1 MRFATLNEWL
11 QWQQTLHPNKID
23 LGLERV
29 QAVLD
34 RLALRQPPFRVLT
47 VAGTNGKGSSVALL
61 SCVLRAAGWRVGTFT
76 SPHLF
81 QYNERICV
89 QGAAIADEQLL
100 HCFTAIDA
108 ARGDTSL
115 TYFEFCTLAGLLHFA
130 HQGCDVAVLEVG
142 LGGRLDAVNA
152 VDGDGALVVNVGIDH
167 RRWLGDT
174 REAIGREKAGVFRSG
189 RPAVI
194 ADRQPPESVRQY
206 AAAIGAPLVCLGEHF
221 DWRERAERWH
231 YLGPTRTWLSLPR
244 PALSGRFQLD
254 NSAGVLALLEAL
266 PWHWRV
272 PLAAVRR
279 GLREVKLSGRLQRV
293 ERAGVE
299 WVLDVAHNAPGAV
312 QLAQELE
319 RMPPRRGTWA
329 LFAAMQDKDLAG
341 MIQPLLRLVDDWW
354 VCPLDSTRAAA
365 PEDIQALLQASGA
378 QVHCAASIDEGCQ
391 AIARQASPG
400 DRVVV
405 FGSFYLVGPAL
416 QALGLYSRPVSQVG

>member
-1 MRFATLNEWL
+1 MRFKTLDEWL
-11 QWQQTLHPNKID
+11 QWQQTLHPSKID

-61 SCVLRAAGWRVGTFT
+61 SSVLQAAGLRVGTFT

-89 QGAAIADEQLL
+89 QGAPIEDEQLL
-100 HCFTAIDA
+100 RCFHTIDA

-130 HQGCDVAVLEVG
+130 RQHCDVAVLEVG

-152 VDGDGALVVNVGIDH
+152 VDGDGALIVNVGIDH
-167 RRWLGDT
+167 CRWLGDT
-174 REAIGREKAGVFRSG
+174 RESIGREKAGVFRSG

-194 ADRQPPESVRQY
+194 ADRQPPASVRQH

-244 PALSGRFQLD
+244 PALPGRFQLD

-266 PWHWRV
+266 PWHWQV
-272 PLAAVRR
+272 PRAAVRR
-279 GLREVKLSGRLQRV
+279 GLREVRLPGRLQRV

-299 WVLDVAHNAPGAV
+299 WVLDVAHNAPGAA
-312 QLAQELE
+312 QLATELE
-319 RMPPRRGTWA
+319 RLPPRRHTWA
-329 LFAAMQDKDLAG
+329 LFAAMQDKDLPG
-341 MIQPLLRLVDDWW
+341 MIQPLLGLVDDWW
-354 VCPLDSTRAAA
+354 VCPLDSPRAAA
-365 PEDIQALLQASGA
+365 PDDLQALLRAARARVHGADNVDQAC
-378 QVHCAASIDEGCQ
+378 H
-391 AIARQASPG
+391 AIAQQARPG
-400 DRVVV
+400 DRVIV